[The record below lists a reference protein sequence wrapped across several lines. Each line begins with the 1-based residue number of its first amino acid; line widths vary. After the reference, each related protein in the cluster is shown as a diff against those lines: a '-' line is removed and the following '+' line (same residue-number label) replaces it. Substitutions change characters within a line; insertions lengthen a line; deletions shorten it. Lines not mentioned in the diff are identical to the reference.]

1 MRKHLVNV
9 GLLLVMAMTA
19 ACGGAN
25 AGAVQG
31 ASGAAPSVAGAAGAP
46 LSSVLNTGY
55 ENALPIPMQLA
66 LGLFKLEETSAP
78 LSAEQAAALLPLWK
92 AYRSLANSDTSSP
105 QELNALLKQIQETL
119 SAEQLQAIAGM
130 QLTGQDL
137 AELAQEKNIALGGG
151 MGRPGNLSAEARATL
166 EARRASGGGPG
177 GGFGPGDGFGPGG
190 EPPPGMMATPGA
202 RQTAIAGRVA
212 NGGPGVSPALI
223 EALIAYLE
231 SRVQ

>member
-1 MRKHLVNV
+1 MRNYLVNV

-19 ACGGAN
+19 ACGGAD
-25 AGAVQG
+25 AGAVQE
-31 ASGAAPSVAGAAGAP
+31 ASGTAPSVAGAAGAP
-46 LSSVLNTGY
+46 LSSALNTDY

-78 LSAEQAAALLPLWK
+78 LSPEQAAALLPLWK
-92 AYRSLANSDTSSP
+92 AYRSLTNSDTSSP
-105 QELNALLKQIQETL
+105 QELNALLKQIQEAL
-119 SAEQLQAIAGM
+119 SDEQLQAIAGM

-166 EARRASGGGPG
+166 EARRASGQGPG
-177 GGFGPGDGFGPGG
+177 GGFGPGG
-190 EPPPGMMATPGA
+190 ELPPGMMATPGA
-202 RQTAIAGRVA
+202 RQTAIAGRVG
-212 NGGPGVSPALI
+212 NGGPGVSPALV

-231 SRVQ
+231 SRIR

>member
-1 MRKHLVNV
+1 MRSYLVIV
-9 GLLLVMAMTA
+9 GLLLVMTMTV
-19 ACGGAN
+19 ACGDAD
-25 AGAVQG
+25 AGVVQE
-31 ASGAAPSVAGAAGAP
+31 ASGAA

-66 LGLFKLEETSAP
+66 LGLFKLEETNAP
-78 LSAEQAAALLPLWK
+78 LNPEQAADLLPLWK

-105 QELNALLKQIQETL
+105 QELSALLKQIQEVL
-119 SAEQLQAIAGM
+119 SDEQLQAIAGM

-166 EARRASGGGPG
+166 EARRASGQGPG
-177 GGFGPGDGFGPGG
+177 GVFVLGG

-202 RQTAIAGRVA
+202 RQTAIAGRVG
-212 NGGPGVSPALI
+212 NGGPGVSPALV

-231 SRVQ
+231 SRTQ